1 MDRNYYDAELHI
13 SPNALDS
20 YYVYRNARIFPLI
33 LARLKLVKTKGYGVR
48 ATTIE
53 VKGAFAPMLCF
64 AQVSRQNTR
73 DQITIEETVQT
84 TRDHD
89 FVPCIP
95 LFLVEVQTKL
105 GTYVSCMRNR
115 NLEIR
120 IAGSS
125 CRPQ

>member
-1 MDRNYYDAELHI
+1 
-13 SPNALDS
+13 
-20 YYVYRNARIFPLI
+20 
-33 LARLKLVKTKGYGVR
+33 
-48 ATTIE
+48 
-53 VKGAFAPMLCF
+53 MLCF

-73 DQITIEETVQT
+73 DQITVEETVQT
-84 TRDHD
+84 ARDHD

-95 LFLVEVQTKL
+95 LFLVKVQTKL
-105 GTYVSCMRNR
+105 GTYLSCMRNR